1 MAERFITPLESK
13 QLTSPHISEPI
24 RFNHEYG
31 RVQKIGEDL
40 SANLLKMYEESKA
53 NLKASY
59 MSDYQREI
67 NEFESK
73 LQYDKSYYQDPSKI
87 AELKERLQLKKDEF
101 TKMAEDMEFFSEDMD
116 EINNATD
123 TLNLRVETAYK
134 TKYVNWREQE
144 IKEDYLAEQL
154 QKAQNNRTTM
164 MLGYRENAVND
175 FHSTVK
181 SFEKGINNDYLTEE
195 NAIKDSLGDR
205 LDLIT
210 ANVMSY
216 TNKENAMAIYE
227 QMSKMTFEEF
237 RESYKDTIFKLN
249 GKNYDLTDME
259 YEAFKRAIDNGAR
272 SLRIRQAAEQLNLKV
287 DAAKRL
293 KKERDEPVET
303 SWETLRL
310 TADERI
316 ADRPDSIVLATNY
329 KYGTNFEF
337 TGDYKEDAKTLQ
349 LINDLG
355 LEIPTID
362 KNSYYNNVK
371 IMNESQYIDDGY
383 NGLLMDFEEAALGF
397 EDEVAENIMNSRT
410 NPKDFACPVGY
421 RVAKAYQN
429 YENTNNLVNSI
440 YTPQFRQVLIENK
453 NLKFD
458 VSGAMELYEKDRES
472 ELYRTG
478 DFSTSIVLQN
488 DTKQRYNMTTSGK
501 LRALKL
507 NSKND
512 VNTGRLYTD
521 LRDLRNDLALNMIY
535 NKTEG
540 IVPEKFLDNLSSENN
555 KLPKGTTINE
565 LGADKKATL
574 FRLIASDDDF
584 KKELD
589 ERFKPVFNEVTEGLG
604 FLDVGNGQMLVVSE
618 KHSSEIEAKGI
629 RDFIQGNKFTDSQ
642 GRIVPKKGVIAKGYL
657 NKDSCTFA
665 FEGQPLYIKGKLAV
679 YTFGEGDKK

>member
-13 QLTSPHISEPI
+13 QLTSPYISEPI
-24 RFNHEYG
+24 RLNHEYG

-101 TKMAEDMEFFSEDMD
+101 KKMAEDMEFFSEDMD

-181 SFEKGINNDYLTEE
+181 SFEKGIDNDYLTEE

-237 RESYKDTIFKLN
+237 RESYKDTIFKLK

-259 YEAFKRAIDNGAR
+259 YEAFKRSIDSGLNELKRRGKAQEELTKVQEEAYKEK
-272 SLRIRQAAEQLNLKV
+272 LRTTPVLEATKELNILWGEDYAPVLEDLMTLAANN
-287 DAAKRL
+287 RYG
-293 KKERDEPVET
+293 
-303 SWETLRL
+303 S
-310 TADERI
+310 
-316 ADRPDSIVLATNY
+316 
-329 KYGTNFEF
+329 KYGAF
-337 TGDYKEDAKTLQ
+337 TSPYDVIKYNLQ
-349 LINDLG
+349 PLG
-355 LEIPTID
+355 LEKGFNLPIETYNDPNSTGEIIMSKWAETYKEGCAGKDEALQRAYMDSALYQGVIPAVNYQIGKTYFKGNGNLKRLYNEVNQRPYNELAQDFTNQNISVSSALFDVERNLEAIYNNAGQETLGIKKNVSITTFGKIQGMKEAGKYDVRIKAMFDGID
-362 KNSYYNNVK
+362 KMYAQTFIKVIYD
-371 IMNESQYIDDGY
+371 ET
-383 NGLLMDFEEAALGF
+383 NGLVT
-397 EDEVAENIMNSRT
+397 EDIADELDLKDDSVGMSLTSLKANKKQELINYMASR
-410 NPKDFACPVGY
+410 KDVM
-421 RVAKAYQN
+421 
-429 YENTNNLVNSI
+429 E
-440 YTPQFRQVLIENK
+440 
-453 NLKFD
+453 KFD
-458 VSGAMELYEKDRES
+458 KLFKPAFDDYTKGYKAVDLGNGNLGYIKSEKDPGILQK
-472 ELYRTG
+472 ELQTII
-478 DFSTSIVLQN
+478 D
-488 DTKQRYNMTTSGK
+488 KK
-501 LRALKL
+501 
-507 NSKND
+507 
-512 VNTGRLYTD
+512 D
-521 LRDLRNDLALNMIY
+521 LRT
-535 NKTEG
+535 K
-540 IVPEKFLDNLSSENN
+540 
-555 KLPKGTTINE
+555 
-565 LGADKKATL
+565 
-574 FRLIASDDDF
+574 
-584 KKELD
+584 
-589 ERFKPVFNEVTEGLG
+589 
-604 FLDVGNGQMLVVSE
+604 NG
-618 KHSSEIEAKGI
+618 EIP
-629 RDFIQGNKFTDSQ
+629 
-642 GRIVPKKGVIAKGYL
+642 PKKGITIRTFTEDNNVVFVYNDEILQTNGEPYIFDL
-657 NKDSCTFA
+657 NKK
-665 FEGQPLYIKGKLAV
+665 E
-679 YTFGEGDKK
+679 E